1 MELHSPIVGIEG
13 GGMVTTAKNSI
24 TRDLGQTVQESA
36 L

>member
-1 MELHSPIVGIEG
+1 MEVHSPIVGIEG

-24 TRDLGQTVQESA
+24 TRDLGQTVESA